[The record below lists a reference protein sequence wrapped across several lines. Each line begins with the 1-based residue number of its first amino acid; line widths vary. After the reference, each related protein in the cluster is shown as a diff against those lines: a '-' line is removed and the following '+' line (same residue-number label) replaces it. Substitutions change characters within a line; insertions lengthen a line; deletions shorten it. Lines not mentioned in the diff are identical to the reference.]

1 MSPLAGLTRTSSE
14 NVPDNLPQEKLQQ
27 KIKEIEDNLKKEAEA
42 NQEKEEIEEDPWI
55 EFLENKEA
63 NLKEIVRYYID
74 DYLEG

>member
-55 EFLENKEA
+55 VENKEA